1 LDFQQKEGVMKN
13 IQKCALLQGIPESDI
28 QSLLTCLGG
37 KTQNFKKDEFLYR
50 AEDKPGAVGVVLEG
64 TVHIITEDFWGNRS
78 LLSEADEGATFAEAF
93 ACAETDAL
101 PVSVVAAKDTEVLWL
116 NYRRIITSCTSA
128 CLFHAKLIENMLKI
142 LAQKN
147 IFMLKKLEHV
157 TRRTTREK
165 LLSYLSE
172 QVKHS
177 GNNCVDIPFDRQQ
190 LADYLAVE
198 RSAMSA
204 ELSKMRK
211 DGLLKFQKNHFTLY
225 P

>member
-1 LDFQQKEGVMKN
+1 MKN
-13 IQKCALLQGIPESDI
+13 VFDNVQKCVLFKNMPESDLR
-28 QSLLTCLGG
+28 SLLSCLGG
-37 KTQNFKKDEFLYR
+37 KTRRYKKGEFICR
-50 AEDKPGAVGVVLEG
+50 AEDTLETVGIVLSG

-78 LLSEADEGATFAEAF
+78 LLGEAEEGDTFAEAF
-93 ACAETDAL
+93 ACAGISNM
-101 PVSVVAAKDTEVLWL
+101 PVSVLAAQNAEVLWL

-128 CLFHAKLIENMLKI
+128 CAFHAALIENMLKI

-147 IFMLKKLEHV
+147 ISMLKKLEHV

-172 QVKHS
+172 QAKLA
-177 GNNCVDIPFDRQQ
+177 GGDEFDIPFDRQQ

-204 ELSKMRK
+204 ELSKMRA
-211 DGLLKFQKNHFTLY
+211 DGLLEFRKNRFTLY
-225 P
+225 PY